1 MPVFHTKTIE
11 SILEPVANQV
21 SQLIVIHDQLGEGQY
36 IIAHNLADNVKNVS
50 AAVNNLVQAG
60 KDTVEKSK
68 DEIFRREM
76 PPTFNKVGQASNE
89 LVESTEL
96 LTEDVQSK
104 RGQSLLITGARGI
117 LNGTSALLLTFDDH
131 EVRKI
136 LIKCRNVLDYI
147 PVAEVVE
154 SLPDTVTYIKNL
166 SPGLLQMAKAVDNR
180 IPDLTHVTHAELLQK
195 HVASVKEL
203 ATNLPNS
210 MRAYISASQKN
221 RGRAEAQENRN
232 FIVGKM
238 CDDIIEIMR
247 VLQLKVD
254 DEYDLED
261 PTNLMRKAQHRMTEK
276 MKLAKE
282 WLANPDGEANGLGE
296 RALRDIIKQARQVGM
311 LANDQ
316 QIKDLCD
323 NLDGLVDRLSALRA
337 QGLGNSP
344 EALSLAKEI
353 DGKLEVLAKLVNDAI
368 KREVAAGSRLPAAT
382 TSAQFD
388 QAMNWLEDPRYVPN
402 SVGKRAIEALL
413 ADGKRLAESMSG
425 AERQEL
431 LKTIGNIERLT
442 KQLEDLKR
450 AGKGHTPEAQR
461 IAAELQEELERLK
474 SILQRG
480 AVRGVVDN
488 FKDILSPVKQLAK
501 AAKAPADAP
510 NREQEF
516 EEKAGAFEYHT
527 SKMVDSAEQTAI
539 HGKHATKQLV
549 DNIHTATKELAELT
563 PQVSHAGKLLLL
575 NPGDKVIDA
584 NFDML
589 KGKWENKAEEVMGL
603 VDAATDA
610 ADFVKATEE
619 ALRKEQ
625 AEAYV
630 GLEKENPAIV
640 VAKGGNMARMGNRV
654 TQVAN
659 AEAENSE
666 DPEFRNAVSTAAIGV
681 SDSIKPLVA
690 STKNVAMN
698 PKHQPIHIEFK
709 QTSDGL
715 IGRVVDV
722 KNALAPPPPREPTPP
737 PPPPPEEPIDFE
749 VPDISDIKLQDE
761 GPARPAPPVVEGI
774 INADESRELHSM
786 LEQTPDSDNRM
797 AFAAHQLHVEANR
810 WEEDGNELIQLARQ
824 MALLFAKM
832 SKFIT
837 DEEYFMTQPKK
848 MLIDTARQ
856 IARVSAEFAGKAMEI
871 SRQCPDKRM
880 KHDLNLTI
888 DRIPTISTQLK
899 ILATVKATMFGAND
913 PQADFEATE
922 MLVGCAENLMGSA
935 RSVVKD
941 CEAASIKIRTGAGK
955 VQRWKRDNT
964 ALYSYQLDKRY

>member
-36 IIAHNLADNVKNVS
+36 IIAHNLSDNVRNVA
-50 AAVNNLVQAG
+50 AAVNNLVLAG
-60 KDTVEKSK
+60 KDTVEKSNDK
-68 DEIFRREM
+68 IFKREM
-76 PPTFNKVGQASNE
+76 PPTFIRVEESSNQ
-89 LVESTEL
+89 LVDATKR
-96 LTEDVQSK
+96 LTEDVKSK
-104 RGQSLLITGARGI
+104 EGQGLLISGARGI

-136 LIKCRNVLDYI
+136 LAKCRNVLDYI

-195 HVASVKEL
+195 HVASVKEF

-210 MRAYISASQKN
+210 MRAYVSALNKN
-221 RGRAEAQENRN
+221 IGRAEAQENRN

-261 PTNLMRKAQHRMTEK
+261 PTNLMRKAQHKLNEK
-276 MKLAKE
+276 MKLAQD
-282 WLANPDGEANGLGE
+282 WLSNPDGEANGLGE
-296 RALRDIIKQARQVGM
+296 RALRDIIKQARQVGV
-311 LANDQ
+311 LSNDNR
-316 QIKDLCD
+316 IKNLCD
-323 NLDGLVDRLSALRA
+323 ELDQMVDKLSALRA
-337 QGLGNSP
+337 KGLGNSP
-344 EALSLAKEI
+344 EALALAKEI
-353 DGKLEVLAKLVNDAI
+353 DDKLAFLAQLVDDAI
-368 KREVAAGSRLPAAT
+368 KREIAAGARLPAAT
-382 TSAQFD
+382 TSGQFD
-388 QAMNWLEDPRYVPN
+388 QALNWIDDPRYN
-402 SVGKRAIEALL
+402 TKSVGRRAIDALL
-413 ADGKRLAESMSG
+413 ADGRRLAENLTG
-425 AERQEL
+425 PEKQEL
-431 LKTIGNIERLT
+431 MDTMSNIDRLA
-442 KQLEDLKR
+442 KQLENLKR
-450 AGKGHTPEAQR
+450 QGKGNTPEAQR
-461 IAAELQEELERLK
+461 IAAELKRELEKLK
-474 SILQRG
+474 GMLQRG
-480 AVRGVVDN
+480 AVRGMVDN
-488 FKDILSPVKQLAK
+488 FKDILSPIKQLAK
-501 AAKAPADAP
+501 AAKAPIGTP

-575 NPGDKVIDA
+575 NHGDQVIEA

-589 KGKWENKAEEVMGL
+589 KDKWEHKAEEVMGL

-619 ALRKEQ
+619 ALIREQ
-625 AEAYV
+625 KDAFV
-630 GLEKENPAIV
+630 GLEQGNPAVV

-666 DPEFRNAVSTAAIGV
+666 DPEFKAAVSGAAVGV

-690 STKNVAMN
+690 STKNVALN
-698 PKHQPIHIEFK
+698 PRHQPVHIEFR
-709 QTSDGL
+709 QTSNGL
-715 IGRVVDV
+715 IARVVDV
-722 KNALAPPPPREPTPP
+722 KNALEPPPPREPTPP
-737 PPPPPEEPIDFE
+737 PPPPPEIEI
-749 VPDISDIKLQDE
+749 PDMSDIKLNDV
-761 GPARPAPPVVEGI
+761 PPSRPPPPVVEGI

-786 LEQTPDSDNRM
+786 LESAPDADNRM
-797 AFAAHQLHVEANR
+797 AFAAHQLHVEANK

-837 DEEYFMTQPKK
+837 DEEYFLTQPKK
-848 MLIDTARQ
+848 MLIDTAKQ
-856 IARVSAEFAGKAMEI
+856 IAKVSAEFSKKAREI

-955 VQRWKRDNT
+955 VQRWKRDT
-964 ALYSYQLDKRY
+964 SGLYSTQDRAY